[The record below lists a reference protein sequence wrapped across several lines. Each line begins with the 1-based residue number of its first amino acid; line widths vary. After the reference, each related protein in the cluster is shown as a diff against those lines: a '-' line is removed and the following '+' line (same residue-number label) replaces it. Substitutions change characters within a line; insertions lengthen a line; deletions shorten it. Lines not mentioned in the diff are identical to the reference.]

1 VSITNPTLQHSFK
14 LSFNMKINILLIC
27 FVFFLA
33 NHNLLS
39 QVGIGTISPDSSAV
53 LDLTSVEKGLLI
65 PRLTTVQRDQILLPA
80 KGLMI
85 YNLITN
91 EIQVNSGT
99 PNLPAW
105 NGSVGSPDT
114 TIFSITSSGDIST
127 FSTIDVPIP
136 GMSLTPASGTYLV
149 LFNAQYGLTASEPVN
164 TTQGVADLQDIYNS
178 LMALS
183 VTNPTHDAVFGNGET
198 LMPGV
203 YSVAGAISTAGILT
217 LDGGNDTNSI
227 FVIRTG
233 GAFAA
238 GAATTIVL
246 VNGARSENIFWV
258 SEGALSIAAN
268 SIMKGSFIAHAGAV
282 SAAAGT
288 DLQGR
293 LFSLAGAISFG
304 PGTAT
309 IPVAPSFIDLGVL
322 ASFVMFTA
330 TGAVSNTEPSMI
342 TGDVGTNSGAIS
354 GFENLDGNVYGP
366 GMAPNPTNNTLLSLS
381 LFQNGIL
388 IPYSTRTSDIN
399 TSTLSLQ
406 AVSTVLG
413 GQAIEA
419 YWSVDT
425 GGVVVGNRIL
435 SLIRID

>member
-1 VSITNPTLQHSFK
+1 
-14 LSFNMKINILLIC
+14 MKINSLLVG

>member
-1 VSITNPTLQHSFK
+1 MSITNPTLHHSFK